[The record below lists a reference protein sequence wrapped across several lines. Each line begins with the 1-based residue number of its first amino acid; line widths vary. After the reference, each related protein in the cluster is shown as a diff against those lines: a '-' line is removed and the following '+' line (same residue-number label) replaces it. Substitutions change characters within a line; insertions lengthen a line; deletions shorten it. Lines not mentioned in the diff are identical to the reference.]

1 MKYLV
6 TGGAGFIGSH
16 LVDYLLR
23 AGHQVVVL
31 DDFSTG
37 RRENLPAWKEGTF
50 TLVEG
55 SITDLEPCHRSME
68 GVDYVLHQAALGS
81 VPRSVENPHRTHEV
95 NATGTL
101 NVLTAAR
108 DAGIRRVVY
117 AGSSS
122 AYGDTE
128 ELPKHELMIPR
139 PRSPYA
145 VSKLTGEE
153 YCRAFYRT
161 YGLQT
166 VALRYFNV
174 FGPRQ
179 DPESEY
185 AAVVPRFVT
194 AALAGRPARIFGD
207 GNHSRDFTFV
217 SNVVRANLLACEA
230 SEEALGEVFNIG
242 AGARTSINQLWS
254 WITELTASESVAE
267 CRPPRVGDVRHSLA
281 ALDRARAV
289 LNYEPLVDVKEGL
302 RLTAKWYRSNTQVF
316 V

>member
-1 MKYLV
+1 
-6 TGGAGFIGSH
+6 
-16 LVDYLLR
+16 
-23 AGHQVVVL
+23 
-31 DDFSTG
+31 
-37 RRENLPAWKEGTF
+37 
-50 TLVEG
+50 
-55 SITDLEPCHRSME
+55 
-68 GVDYVLHQAALGS
+68 
-81 VPRSVENPHRTHEV
+81 
-95 NATGTL
+95 
-101 NVLTAAR
+101 
-108 DAGIRRVVY
+108 
-117 AGSSS
+117 
-122 AYGDTE
+122 
-128 ELPKHELMIPR
+128 MIPR

-254 WITELTASESVAE
+254 WITDLTASESVAE